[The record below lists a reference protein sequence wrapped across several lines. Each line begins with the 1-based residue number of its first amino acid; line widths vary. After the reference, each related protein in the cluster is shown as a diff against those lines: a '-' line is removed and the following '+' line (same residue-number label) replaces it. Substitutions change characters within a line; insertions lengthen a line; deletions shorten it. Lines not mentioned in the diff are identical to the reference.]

1 MKEDAGGLRD
11 ARLTRLAAC
20 GAPLRGGMPGTG
32 YTKVYQTAA
41 CGPDGPTV
49 EAWKHVLYHTGEYVQ
64 DSVFFLAL
72 PAKSWSGNITVSSL
86 LFPS

>member
-64 DSVFFLAL
+64 DSLYFF
-72 PAKSWSGNITVSSL
+72 WRCQQRSGNITVSSL